1 MNPTRTLTIAALLAS
16 PIAFAQPAAAEQA
29 TCIVT
34 LQPWNNTVYQ
44 AAYTTADGVMHVLE
58 HRQNGAAK
66 QATDYEIPADFD
78 TVLWATK
85 RGVIDGPSSFY
96 DHLRNGG
103 GCSFSTPYGG
113 IPGKQ
118 DSVVIRPGT
127 PATTTSTT
135 APPATTT
142 PPTTSTTVG
151 TTTSTTVTL
160 PPVTV
165 TWRDELPPA
174 TFPPTLPE
182 QPPTTLP
189 DGLDLVGL
197 IPSPTPYTAV
207 PTPSTLP
214 VTGGPSAD
222 IARTGLLVG
231 FLGGVF
237 CVLAAAYTP
246 LRRRMRQHVAN
257 HQQRNFDAS

>member
-1 MNPTRTLTIAALLAS
+1 MNPTLTTRTALALAAIAGAS
-16 PIAFAQPAAAEQA
+16 IASAQPASATDA

-44 AAYTTADGVMHVLE
+44 AAYIDADGAMHVLE

-66 QATDYEIPADFD
+66 PATDYEIPADSQ

-96 DHLRNGG
+96 DHLTVGA
-103 GCSFSTPYGG
+103 GCTFTTPYGG

-118 DSVVIRPGT
+118 DSVVIRPGYT
-127 PATTTSTT
+127 PTTTTSTT
-135 APPATTT
+135 VAPTTT
-142 PPTTSTTVG
+142 APASTTSTAPTTSTTV
-151 TTTSTTVTL
+151 TSL

-165 TWRDELPPA
+165 TRVTELPPA
-174 TFPPTLPE
+174 TLPPLPE
-182 QPPTTLP
+182 QPSTTLP

-207 PTPSTLP
+207 PTPPVLP
-214 VTGGPSAD
+214 ATGTDMGIKVMLGAGL
-222 IARTGLLVG
+222 IFFGGLLT
-231 FLGGVF
+231 
-237 CVLAAAYTP
+237 A
-246 LRRRMRQHVAN
+246 LRRHVTSHQHG
-257 HQQRNFDAS
+257 RKFDAS

>member
-1 MNPTRTLTIAALLAS
+1 MNPTRTLTIAAILAS
-16 PIAFAQPAAAEQA
+16 PIALAQPAAADTA
-29 TCIVT
+29 TCVVT
-34 LQPWNNTVYQ
+34 LQPWDGKTYQ
-44 AAYTTADGVMHVLE
+44 AAWTDADGVMHVLE
-58 HRQNGAAK
+58 HRQNGAPK

-85 RGVIDGPSSFY
+85 RGVIDGPASFY

-151 TTTSTTVTL
+151 TTTSTTVTSL

-165 TWRDELPPA
+165 TRVTELPPA
-174 TFPPTLPE
+174 TLPPVPPG
-182 QPPTTLP
+182 QPVTTLP

-207 PTPSTLP
+207 PTLPETGAGTRSLVMFGALTTL
-214 VTGGPSAD
+214 A
-222 IARTGLLVG
+222 GLLA
-231 FLGGVF
+231 
-237 CVLAAAYTP
+237 LAFTP
-246 LRRRMRQHVAN
+246 IRKAMRQHVAT
-257 HQQRNFDAS
+257 HQHERKFDAS

>member
-1 MNPTRTLTIAALLAS
+1 MNPTRTLTIAAILAS
-16 PIAFAQPAAAEQA
+16 PIALAQPAAADTA
-29 TCIVT
+29 TCVVT
-34 LQPWNNTVYQ
+34 LQPWDGKTYQ

-85 RGVIDGPSSFY
+85 RGVIDGPSLFY

-151 TTTSTTVTL
+151 TTTSTTVTSL

-165 TWRDELPPA
+165 TRVTELPPA
-174 TFPPTLPE
+174 TFPPTWPE
-182 QPPTTLP
+182 QPGTTLP
-189 DGLDLVGL
+189 DGLDLVAL
-197 IPSPTPYTAV
+197 TPDPTPYTAV
-207 PTPSTLP
+207 PVLP
-214 VTGGPSAD
+214 ETGVNSSDLALKGAWL
-222 IARTGLLVG
+222 AGA
-231 FLGGVF
+231 GV
-237 CVLAAAYTP
+237 VLRAFSW
-246 LRRRMRQHVAN
+246 LRRRNVTARTN
-257 HQQRNFDAS
+257 RNFEAQ

>member
-1 MNPTRTLTIAALLAS
+1 MNHTRTTLAALTLTTLTLAVGGT
-16 PIAFAQPAAAEQA
+16 AAADTA
-29 TCIVT
+29 TCVVT
-34 LQPWNNTVYQ
+34 LQPWDGKTYQ
-44 AAYTTADGVMHVLE
+44 AAYIDADGAMHVLE

-66 QATDYEIPADFD
+66 PATDYEIPADFD

-118 DSVVIRPGT
+118 DSVVIRPGHT
-127 PATTTSTT
+127 PTTTSTT
-135 APPATTT
+135 TPPATTT

-151 TTTSTTVTL
+151 TTTSTTVTSL

-207 PTPSTLP
+207 PRLPETGAGTRSLVTFGALTTL
-214 VTGGPSAD
+214 A
-222 IARTGLLVG
+222 GLLA
-231 FLGGVF
+231 
-237 CVLAAAYTP
+237 LAFTP
-246 LRRRMRQHVAN
+246 VRKAMRQHVAT
-257 HQQRNFDAS
+257 HQHERKFDAS